1 MTKQDEYLKLGFIG
15 CGRATQT
22 LHLPALQQMSSAK
35 VIALADIDP
44 TRLNTVADQFHIKQ
58 HYTDYRALLDEPS
71 LDAVAV
77 CAPVQFH
84 TEIALAA
91 LAKEKHLFIEKPLA
105 LRLDQC
111 DRLIEKA
118 NTVNKKITVGFNLRH
133 HRLIQELKT
142 ILQQGA
148 LGTIDAIRSNWTSAI
163 RHRTQVPAWRNQ
175 RESGG
180 GALFEIAVHH
190 FDLWRFLL
198 QSEVAEV
205 YAASSSEQWPDA
217 TASVT
222 ARMANNVLATG
233 FFSEQTSDNNE
244 IEIYGRNGR
253 LRVSLYRFDGLEHFS
268 LDSQPGGV
276 AVRVKKLQTDLKE
289 LPKGIAIM
297 RQGGDYKMS
306 YRSEWLHFIDTIQSD
321 HPVKASLDDGKR
333 AVQIVLAAIES
344 STTNQPVKIV

>member
-1 MTKQDEYLKLGFIG
+1 MTKQNEYLKLGFIG

-22 LHLPALQQMSSAK
+22 LHLPALRKVLSAK
-35 VIALADIDP
+35 VIALADINPD
-44 TRLNTVADQFHIKQ
+44 RLNTVADQFHIKQ
-58 HYTDYRALLDEPS
+58 RYTDYQALLDNQA

-77 CAPVQFH
+77 CVPVHFH

-105 LRLDQC
+105 LHLHQC
-111 DRLIEKA
+111 DQIIEAAK
-118 NTVNKKITVGFNLRH
+118 TVNKKITVGFNLRH
-133 HRLIQELKT
+133 HRLIQELQT
-142 ILQQGA
+142 ILKRGT

-163 RHRTQVPAWRNQ
+163 RHQGSVPAWRDH

-198 QSEVAEV
+198 QTEVAEV
-205 YAASSSEQWPDA
+205 YATSRSEQWPDA

-222 ARMANNVLATG
+222 ARMANNVLASG

-244 IEIYGRNGR
+244 LEIYGRNGR
-253 LRVSLYRFDGLEHFS
+253 LRVSLYRFDSLEYFS
-268 LDSQPGGV
+268 MDSLSGGIT
-276 AVRVKKLQTDLKE
+276 ARLKKLQSDMKE

-306 YRSEWLHFIDTIQSD
+306 YRAEWQHFIDSIQND
-321 HPVKASLDDGKR
+321 KPVKATLADGKR
-333 AVQIVLAAIES
+333 AVQSVLAAIES
-344 STTNQPVKIV
+344 SSSNQPVKIQ